1 MPAVG
6 LCFVRL
12 WPGIGIQQG
21 KEDMKHSGRSG
32 VARLFELAGTK
43 KPHLIAA
50 ALLSIIA
57 SACALA
63 PYGVIYLVLVRL
75 LAPDFGPGG
84 VKDIQSLALV
94 AVGLVVLRCLT
105 LFASTMCSHVA
116 AFDILYNLRC
126 ALTAHL
132 GKLPMG
138 YFSARQ
144 TGQIK
149 KILYEDVEELEG
161 FIAHH
166 IPDLVSGAVL
176 PVLIVGVL
184 FLVDWRLA
192 LVALLPLP
200 LAFFLQRRVFA
211 RDGLG
216 QRRARYHDALE
227 AMNATIVEYV
237 RGMPVIKIFNQTV
250 SSFARLKDAA
260 LAYRRY
266 IEEITRC
273 MAPSWAMFVVVTSSG
288 LLFLLPFGLWLYLDG
303 EISLPTLLLFLML
316 GSSYMTPLFRLAL
329 LGGQLGHLLEGLA
342 RVDAILATP
351 PLAEPAKPQL
361 PRSAAVEFDRVT
373 FGYGQQPVLRELSLR
388 LAPGSVT
395 ALVGPSGAGKSTIA
409 QLLLRMWDVDA
420 GAIRI
425 GGVDVRDMAPEAL
438 MRQVGFVFQDG
449 FLFSD
454 TLRENIRMG
463 CEGATEADIE
473 RAARAAQCEEF
484 VRRLPRGFDTRVG
497 EGGEVH
503 LSGGEKQRVSM
514 ARIMLKNAPIV
525 VLDEATAYADAEN
538 EARMQDAF
546 AALMQGKT
554 VLVIAHRLSTITD
567 ADAVV
572 VVKDGVVAE
581 QGRHEELLAQRG
593 VYHAM
598 WQAHTAARDWT
609 LQVKEN

>member
-1 MPAVG
+1 
-6 LCFVRL
+6 
-12 WPGIGIQQG
+12 
-21 KEDMKHSGRSG
+21 MKRSGRSG
-32 VARLFELAGTK
+32 LVRLFELAGAK
-43 KPHLIAA
+43 KIHLIAS
-50 ALLSIIA
+50 ALLSVVA

-75 LAPDFGPGG
+75 LAPDFGPRAAGG
-84 VKDIQSLALV
+84 IETLALV
-94 AVGLVVLRCLT
+94 AVGLVVVRCLA

-116 AFDILYNLRC
+116 AFDILYNLRS
-126 ALTAHL
+126 ALSQHL
-132 GKLPMG
+132 GRLPMG

-149 KILYEDVEELEG
+149 KVLYEDVEELEG

-176 PVLIVGVL
+176 PVLLVAGL
-184 FLVDWRLA
+184 FVVDWRLA

-200 LAFFLQRRVFA
+200 LAFALQRRAFV
-211 RDGLG
+211 RDDRES
-216 QRRARYHDALE
+216 QRSQFHDALE

-250 SSFARLKDAA
+250 SSFARLENAA
-260 LAYRRY
+260 LAYQRFT
-266 IEEITRC
+266 EQITRS

-288 LLFLLPFGLWLYLDG
+288 LLFLVPFGLWFYLDG
-303 EISLPTLLLFLML
+303 SISLPTLLLFLML

-351 PLAEPAKPQL
+351 PLSEPALPQT
-361 PRSAAVEFDRVT
+361 PRSSAVEFDQVS
-373 FGYGQQPVLRELSLR
+373 FGYGDKPVLHKLSLR

-395 ALVGPSGAGKSTIA
+395 ALVGPSGAGKTTIA
-409 QLLLRMWDVDA
+409 QLLLRMWDVRE
-420 GAIRI
+420 GAVRI
-425 GGVDVRDMAPEAL
+425 GGVDIRDMAVDEL
-438 MRQVGFVFQDG
+438 MRRVGFVFQDG
-449 FLFSD
+449 FLLSD

-463 CEGATEADIE
+463 HDGVTDADIE
-473 RAARAAQCEEF
+473 QAARAAQCGDF
-484 VRRLPRGFDTRVG
+484 IARLPRGLDTRVG

-503 LSGGEKQRVSM
+503 LSGGEKQRISM
-514 ARIMLKNAPIV
+514 ARILLKNAPIV

-538 EARMQDAF
+538 EAKIQAAF
-546 AALMQGKT
+546 AALMRDKT

-567 ADAVV
+567 ADAILVIR
-572 VVKDGVVAE
+572 DGVVAE
-581 QGRHEELLAQRG
+581 QGRHEELLSRQG
-593 VYHAM
+593 LYHAM

-609 LQVKEN
+609 LQSKED